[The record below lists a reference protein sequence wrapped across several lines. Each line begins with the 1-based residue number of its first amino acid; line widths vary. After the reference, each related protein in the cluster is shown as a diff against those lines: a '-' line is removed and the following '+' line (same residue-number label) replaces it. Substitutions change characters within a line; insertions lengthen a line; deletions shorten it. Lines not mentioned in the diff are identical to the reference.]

1 MKPIFLTSQNFR
13 TGVNVLLLLGVSLT
27 SFAADA
33 NAVPF
38 VLCGSSC
45 GTASYFVGY
54 NRTNSAQLNTTTSTL
69 PTQPD
74 RIYRQVADLRK
85 REKLPNLDEQNV
97 DFEKGAYV
105 SSLHRIE
112 ANRVGFVRKSELMR
126 INTSKLPANIKASVR
141 LVWGDTLT
149 VTSSTLPVGTPVNL
163 AIQRLMGGFG
173 APATNY
179 AHYNVQSQTLV
190 NQVPLDALRYLL
202 DKKPG
207 ATTYREV
214 GQAQAKTVISVKVG
228 DTLKLESLTLVQDG
242 VVSSSTHQTLNG
254 ADSVEHRVEVLTT
267 GANLRS
273 ASGVFPRKLLSTNE
287 LSRTPKNR

>member
-1 MKPIFLTSQNFR
+1 MKPIFSTPQSLR
-13 TGVNVLLLLGVSLT
+13 TGVNVLLLLGMGLT
-27 SFAADA
+27 GFAAEA

-38 VLCGSSC
+38 LLCGSSC
-45 GTASYFVGY
+45 GTANHFVGY
-54 NRTNSAQLNTTTSTL
+54 NRSNSAQLNNSFSTL
-69 PTQPD
+69 PKQPD
-74 RIYRQVADLRK
+74 RIYRQVADLSK
-85 REKLPNLDEQNV
+85 RETLPNLDEQKV

-126 INTSKLPANIKASVR
+126 INTSKLPAQIKASVR

-149 VTSSTLPVGTPVNL
+149 VTSQTLPPGTPVNL

-173 APATNY
+173 APATTY
-179 AHYNVQSQTLV
+179 ASYNVQSQTFL
-190 NQVPLDALRYLL
+190 NQEPIDGLRYLL

-214 GQAQAKTVISVKVG
+214 GQAQAKAVISVKVG
-228 DTLKLESLTLVQDG
+228 DTLKLESLMVVQDG

-254 ADSVEHRVEVLTT
+254 ADSVEHRVEVLTL
-267 GANLRS
+267 GASLRS
-273 ASGVFPRKLLSTNE
+273 ASGVFPMKLLSTNE
-287 LSRTPKNR
+287 LSRKAKNR